1 MSRVKSHTRDYCFV
15 SNCEINSGR
24 SKFLRLSC
32 DSSRMKKKREKDETS
47 GDRENQKITG
57 FNGVKTTSLLAPP
70 AHSRCV
76 LIILSAPEDV
86 RDTRAEEEARTS
98 RVRHLTPLIR
108 QRSSGTRKSRTGS
121 VTSLGRHVVASCGSE
136 DDDKR
141 EDRATASS
149 RRKVETHSRGHAR
162 PTRVRRSRLHA
173 AEVQSLRD

>member
-1 MSRVKSHTRDYCFV
+1 MITVV
-15 SNCEINSGR
+15 SNREINSSR

-32 DSSRMKKKREKDETS
+32 DSSRMKKREKRRDERRIVGIGKLRDSTALRRPS
-47 GDRENQKITG
+47 
-57 FNGVKTTSLLAPP
+57 SLLALP

-76 LIILSAPEDV
+76 LIILSAPEDA

-121 VTSLGRHVVASCGSE
+121 VTSLGRHVVAPCGSE

-173 AEVQSLRD
+173 VEVQSLRD